1 MSKDEFS
8 HASGAEIQYVRQVL
22 AERIATGA
30 SSSEDSLQPLTPK
43 LAERVWRQV
52 AADLLQD
59 RPLNPA
65 ISLALSK
72 ALTKATED

>member
-1 MSKDEFS
+1 MSRDEFS
-8 HASGAEIQYVRQVL
+8 HASGAEIQYVGQVL

-30 SSSEDSLQPLTPK
+30 SGSEDSLQPLTPK